1 MTDANTPETPYER
14 MARLHREANS
24 TYRKRCQF
32 AHLLAF
38 EPDCENKVIP
48 GSKLRV
54 CSKHQKDLIRLME
67 RHVKP
72 GSPLIQRVVSRRT
85 APEPAEVAERIR
97 EKVDVETEILRL
109 RRELGSLKA
118 QIGSAKS
125 KLDRKKSP
133 QVGVVYFLK
142 SNGFMKIGWTSDLDQ
157 RLKQYD
163 PDARVLAVKPG
174 TRKDETA
181 LHKKFADLKTHRRE
195 WFGITPRLM
204 EEVERTVREHGEP
217 PRELN
222 EPVVTKRI
230 VGPRDENYIG
240 GKRKSA

>member
-1 MTDANTPETPYER
+1 MTDASSRHLYCEFAKVSSDYQRSCRNYPDLYGGLLLCR
-14 MARLHREANS
+14 KHARYIA
-24 TYRKRCQF
+24 
-32 AHLLAF
+32 
-38 EPDCENKVIP
+38 
-48 GSKLRV
+48 
-54 CSKHQKDLIRLME
+54 
-67 RHVKP
+67 
-72 GSPLIQRVVSRRT
+72 RT
-85 APEPAEVAERIR
+85 VRFVAPEKVERQAQIYAEGDIRRLERKVSLLEGMLQAERER
-97 EKVDVETEILRL
+97 GKRAPATTD
-109 RRELGSLKA
+109 
-118 QIGSAKS
+118 
-125 KLDRKKSP
+125 
-133 QVGVVYFLK
+133 GVVYFLK

-222 EPVVTKRI
+222 EPVVTRRI

>member
-1 MTDANTPETPYER
+1 MTEPTSPETPYER
-14 MARLHREANS
+14 MQRLHRETN
-24 TYRKRCQF
+24 TYRLRRCQF
-32 AHLLAF
+32 PLLMRH
-38 EPDCENKVIP
+38 EPECDNPVSPTKDF
-48 GSKLRV
+48 RV
-54 CSKHQKDLIRLME
+54 CSVHQRRLVEIME

-125 KLDRKKSP
+125 NLDRKKSP
-133 QVGVVYFLK
+133 RVGVVYFLK

-174 TRKDETA
+174 TKKDETA
-181 LHKKFADLKTHRRE
+181 LHKKFAHLKTHRRE
-195 WFGITPRLM
+195 WFGITPQVM

>member
-1 MTDANTPETPYER
+1 MQDGSSPKFEPAFITPKAERPDVSKCRWHLVTHGADECDRKPYITRRSGPILCLRHQQDIARTAGFISSWESKKNLDERAEAKAAEIVANKDETI
-14 MARLHREANS
+14 
-24 TYRKRCQF
+24 
-32 AHLLAF
+32 AHLRRWLA
-38 EPDCENKVIP
+38 E
-48 GSKLRV
+48 
-54 CSKHQKDLIRLME
+54 E
-67 RHVKP
+67 RKP
-72 GSPLIQRVVSRRT
+72 ERERPRKET
-85 APEPAEVAERIR
+85 AP
-97 EKVDVETEILRL
+97 K
-109 RRELGSLKA
+109 
-118 QIGSAKS
+118 
-125 KLDRKKSP
+125 
-133 QVGVVYFLK
+133 VGVVYFLK

-222 EPVVTKRI
+222 EPVVTRRI